1 VCCHGPAV
9 VSRYIHNP
17 LLVLGGNKFDL
28 RLYVLVPSFNPLVVS
43 LQDTKWLTGALQCAT
58 FISCDPCIHALD
70 KV

>member
-1 VCCHGPAV
+1 MSPSDNFPVQDPCTCAVCCAVLCAATPAV

-43 LQDTKWLTGALQCAT
+43 LQDTAGQ
-58 FISCDPCIHALD
+58 P
-70 KV
+70 